1 MLLHFISHRE
11 QYLTIWTVLTY
22 LTPLSRVLG
31 KLTVSQ
37 FIKEFPAFRAFTSA
51 RHLYLSWARSIQL
64 LTVHNYQYLNYTS
77 HMGDNRNAKKF
88 WCEHMYTEEN
98 HNNVMYQARLWHLK
112 QHTYRISQT
121 AHLQGISCSI
131 PTSDLKKRTCR
142 RPHAAHLQDVSNSTP
157 TGDLKQHTYR
167 RSQTAHLQEINLR
180 SHMLHLPP
188 LFVRICRRNLRNSF

>member
-121 AHLQGISCSI
+121 AHLQDISNST
-131 PTSDLKKRTCR
+131 PTRDLIQHTYKWSQEAHMQETSRSTPTGCLKQYTHR
-142 RPHAAHLQDVSNSTP
+142 RPQTAHIQKISNSTP
-157 TGDLKQHTYR
+157 TGDQPAV
-167 RSQTAHLQEINLR
+167 AHVASTTLICKNL
-180 SHMLHLPP
+180 
-188 LFVRICRRNLRNSF
+188 